1 MVKKIH
7 FILPAGGVRGAFQA
21 GFLYGLFTNYKD
33 SFEIARIDG
42 TSVGAL
48 NGFAIINH
56 KYDYLKNLWYSLNT
70 INDLFSNW
78 TESYFLGSLQNYYK
92 GFYNSGMLS
101 NSKIAGLLKNDFNE
115 WDNYDKNY
123 KDKYSCVCVNL
134 DNAKSEYILGS
145 NNNIREYVKAS
156 ASPWIV
162 TCPTEIDNI
171 KYTDGALLEAYPLKY
186 INKCNADL
194 TVIVGYDQEHLKY
207 KSYKSDDLL
216 NYLANLIDIARFNS
230 LNTLRLQE
238 LIKNTDQNKIISIA
252 NPMKILINDF
262 NKENIIEGFSEGVEF
277 ADTFY
282 NTYIKK

>member
-1 MVKKIH
+1 
-7 FILPAGGVRGAFQA
+7 
-21 GFLYGLFTNYKD
+21 
-33 SFEIARIDG
+33 
-42 TSVGAL
+42 
-48 NGFAIINH
+48 
-56 KYDYLKNLWYSLNT
+56 
-70 INDLFSNW
+70 
-78 TESYFLGSLQNYYK
+78 
-92 GFYNSGMLS
+92 MLS

-162 TCPTEIDNI
+162 TCPTEIENI

-207 KSYKSDDLL
+207 KSYKSEDLL